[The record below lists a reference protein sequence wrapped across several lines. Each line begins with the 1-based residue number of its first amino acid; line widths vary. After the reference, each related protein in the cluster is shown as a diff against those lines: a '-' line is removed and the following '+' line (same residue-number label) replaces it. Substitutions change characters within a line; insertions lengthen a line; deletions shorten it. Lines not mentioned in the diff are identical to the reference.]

1 MRAFMRVAAV
11 AAAAGLFLAPAA
23 GAASAAPAR
32 LAAAPAV
39 QVPVKSGTT
48 RITTVRGL
56 PGLLLER
63 DIAVIATDPGTETL
77 INGTNLF
84 VLWPIRPAAPRL
96 PSYRFAFPVSGGHV
110 GTNSLSGHINHRG
123 GILLAEVSNGKTVL
137 IGRFTIDLGHRT
149 LTGIINGNPGTRFT
163 LFHLDLSHA
172 RIHPSGRTVRVSN
185 VGLRLSSAAATALNS
200 ALTTTIFTAGTKFGT
215 LSSVLHF

>member
-48 RITTVRGL
+48 RITTVAGL
-56 PGLLLER
+56 PGLLLR
-63 DIAVIATDPGTETL
+63 HGIAVIATDPGTETL

-84 VLWPIRPAAPRL
+84 VLAPIRAAAPRL
-96 PSYRFAFPVSGGHV
+96 PAYRFAFPVSGGHV
-110 GTNSLSGHINHRG
+110 GTNSLTQ
-123 GILLAEVSNGKTVL
+123 VSNGKTVL

-149 LTGIINGNPGTRFT
+149 LTAIVNGNPRTRFT
-163 LFHLDLSHA
+163 LFRLDLSHA
-172 RIHPSGRTVRVSN
+172 RFHPSGRTIRVSN
-185 VGLRLSSAAATALNS
+185 VGLRLTSAAATALNNG
-200 ALTTTIFTAGTKFGT
+200 LGGKLFTGGTKFGT

>member
-23 GAASAAPAR
+23 GAASAAPAHR
-32 LAAAPAV
+32 AAAPAV

-48 RITTVRGL
+48 RITTVGGIPR
-56 PGLLLER
+56 LLLGHH
-63 DIAVIATDPGTETL
+63 IAAIATDPGTETL
-77 INGTNLF
+77 INGTMVFLG
-84 VLWPIRPAAPRL
+84 PIRAAAPRI
-96 PSYRFAFPVSGGHV
+96 PAFRFAFPVSGGHV

-123 GILLAEVSNGKTVL
+123 GILLADTSNFRTVL

-163 LFHLDLSHA
+163 LFRLDLSHA